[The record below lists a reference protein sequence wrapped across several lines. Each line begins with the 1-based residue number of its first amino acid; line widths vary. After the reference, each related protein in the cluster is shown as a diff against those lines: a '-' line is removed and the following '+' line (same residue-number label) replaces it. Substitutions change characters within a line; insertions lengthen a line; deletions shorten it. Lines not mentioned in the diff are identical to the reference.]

1 MYLHRSVQK
10 AIVIGLTLV
19 LLFVFSGGV
28 LAQSG
33 EEGNVCVRDFQP
45 GAVCTANDVR
55 IEELTPVNVIETCSE
70 GTPGEAEVV
79 FEALVS
85 ADGSPDRYDIGL
97 FLALDGGSARDGDSC
112 LHDYLDPPLTSNP
125 TYGDYNVDG
134 VPDILDGPWLD
145 NDGDMCGDI
154 GTNTQVIKT
163 LQQIRFACQDQD
175 QDGSADISVCASWDN
190 NTSTVCSDLSG
201 SFPGTNSK
209 CGCDLLNLP
218 FSPTSVAMTGIW
230 ADAPAGLAGVATI
243 VMVMLLALMTGVVLR
258 RRRAG
263 LEG

>member
-1 MYLHRSVQK
+1 MFLHKSFHKGV
-10 AIVIGLTLV
+10 VFCLTLV
-19 LLFVFSGGV
+19 LLVVFSGGA

-33 EEGNVCVRDFQP
+33 VEGNYCVRDFQP

-55 IEELTPVNVIETCSE
+55 IEELTPVNIIETCSE

-97 FLALDGGSARDGDSC
+97 FVALDGGSARDGDSC
-112 LHDYLDPPLTSNP
+112 LHDYLDPPLTANP

-134 VPDILDGPWLD
+134 VDDILDGPWLE

-163 LQQIRFACQDQD
+163 LQQIRFACEDQD
-175 QDGSADISVCASWDN
+175 QDGFADISVCASWDN
-190 NTSTVCSDLSG
+190 NAGTECSELSG
-201 SFPGTNSK
+201 AFPGTNSK

-218 FSPTSVAMTGIW
+218 FSPTSVTMTGIG
-230 ADAPAGLAGVATI
+230 AGDSAWLAGVATV
-243 VMVMLLALMTGVVLR
+243 VMVMFLALMTGVVLR

>member
-1 MYLHRSVQK
+1 MHLLKSFQK
-10 AIVIGLTLV
+10 ILVLCLTLV
-19 LLFVFSGGV
+19 LLVVFSGAV

-33 EEGNVCVRDFQP
+33 EEGNVCVSDFQP

-55 IEELTPVNVIETCSE
+55 IEELTPVNIIETCSE

-97 FLALDGGSARDGDSC
+97 FLALDGGSAQDGDLC
-112 LHDYLDPPLTSNP
+112 LHDYLDPPLTVNP

-134 VPDILDGPWLD
+134 VDDILDGPWLD
-145 NDGDMCGDI
+145 NDEDMCGDM

-163 LQQIRFACQDQD
+163 LQTIRFACADQD
-175 QDGSADISVCASWDN
+175 QDGFADISVCASWDN
-190 NTSTVCSDLSG
+190 NTNTVCSDLSG
-201 SFPGTNSK
+201 AFPGTNSK

-218 FSPTSVAMTGIW
+218 FSPTAVTMSGIW
-230 ADAPAGLAGVATI
+230 AGDSTWLAGVASAVL
-243 VMVMLLALMTGVVLR
+243 VMVLALLTWVVLKR
-258 RRRAG
+258 RHAG

>member
-1 MYLHRSVQK
+1 MSLHKSFHK
-10 AIVIGLTLV
+10 GIVLGLTLV
-19 LLFVFSGGV
+19 LLVVFSGGA

-33 EEGNVCVRDFQP
+33 EEGNVCVRDFQA

-55 IEELTPVNVIETCSE
+55 IEELTPVNIIETCSE

-97 FLALDGGSARDGDSC
+97 FVALDGGSARDGDLC
-112 LHDYLDPPLTSNP
+112 LHDYLDPPLTANP

-134 VPDILDGPWLD
+134 VDDILDGPWLD
-145 NDGDMCGDI
+145 NDADMCGDM

-163 LQQIRFACQDQD
+163 LQTVRFACADQD
-175 QDGSADISVCASWDN
+175 QDGFADISVCASWDN
-190 NTSTVCSDLSG
+190 NAGTVCSDLSG
-201 SFPGTNSK
+201 VFPGTNSK

-218 FSPTSVAMTGIW
+218 FSPTPVTMSSIGVGDSAR
-230 ADAPAGLAGVATI
+230 LYGVASA
-243 VMVMLLALMTGVVLR
+243 VVLMVLASLTWVVLR
-258 RRRAG
+258 RRQTG